1 MSSQKVLLF
10 DVGGVLVDWDG
21 TQGLIELT
29 KGRLDREQARCFWM
43 EFEPLKP
50 FEKGQA
56 DGVEFARAAV
66 KELELN
72 MSSDAFLAAF
82 NSWMRGPFPGS
93 LELVEQIKPDY
104 RRAVLSN
111 SNPIHWRRLIDDYG
125 LAKPF
130 ETLFVSHEI
139 GQRKPEPEAY
149 RAVIEGMGQSAENF
163 IFFDDNPECIEA
175 ARMLGMQAYQVQGV
189 EQLNAVL
196 RELDALLGGNAPQS

>member
-1 MSSQKVLLF
+1 MQSRKVLLF

-21 TQGLIELT
+21 TNGLVELT
-29 KGRLDREQARCFWM
+29 DGRLDHEQARRFWM

-50 FEKGQA
+50 FEKGHA
-56 DGVEFARAAV
+56 DGAGFAQAAV
-66 KELELN
+66 AELELD
-72 MSSDAFLAAF
+72 MTSDAFLAVYDR
-82 NSWMRGPFPGS
+82 WMRGPFPGAFD
-93 LELVEQIKPDY
+93 LIERIHPHY

-125 LAKPF
+125 LAGPF

-149 RAVIEGMGQSAENF
+149 RTVFERMAQPAEEF

-175 ARMLGMQAYQVQGV
+175 AQQMGVKAIQVRGLP
-189 EQLNAVL
+189 QLEAALTELNVL
-196 RELDALLGGNAPQS
+196 LPQKG

>member
-1 MSSQKVLLF
+1 MSGQKVLLF

-29 KGRLDREQARCFWM
+29 KGRLDREQARRFWM

-50 FEKGQA
+50 FEKGYA
-56 DGVEFARAAV
+56 DGADFAQAAV
-66 KELELN
+66 RELELD
-72 MSSDAFLAAF
+72 MSPDAFLAAF
-82 NSWMRGPFPGS
+82 NSWMRGPYPGS
-93 LELVEQIKPDY
+93 LQLVERIKPDY

-130 ETLFVSHEI
+130 EALFVSHEI

-149 RAVIEGMGQSAENF
+149 HAVIQGMEQSAEEF

-175 ARMLGMQAYQVQGV
+175 ARMLGMQAHQIKGL
-189 EQLNAVL
+189 EQLITVL
-196 RELDALLGGNAPQS
+196 GELDVLLDGNASQS